1 MYNLTPIELSEK
13 TKNILEKIARQAK
26 CPQNLAKRAKI
37 ILMSAED
44 INNSEIARNLTTDR
58 ELVRRWRNRWILK
71 SSKLKEA
78 EEQNLTDKEITK
90 IIIEILSDEF
100 RPGAPAT
107 FTPEEIVQIV
117 GIALEKPENSGLPI
131 TNWSETEIAKEAVKR
146 NIVKSISQRSVG
158 RFLKMRQR

>member
-13 TKNILEKIARQAK
+13 TKNILEKITRQAK

-37 ILMSAED
+37 VLMSAED

-71 SSKLKEA
+71 QSKLIEA

-90 IIIEILSDEF
+90 IIIDILSDEY
-100 RPGAPAT
+100 RSGTPAT

-117 GIALEKPENSGLPI
+117 SIKPEDSGLPI
-131 TNWSETEIAKEAVKR
+131 TNWSTTTIAQEAVKR
-146 NIVKSISQRSVG
+146 NIVEEISERSVG
-158 RFLKMRQR
+158 RFLKMKQI